1 MASEAAASDMRSE
14 RDRFVAFAFA
24 AADAF
29 VELDENNKVAYAV
42 GATQWLAGVTP
53 DKLIGLS
60 FLTLV
65 AEEDRLLVEASLATA
80 INQGRFGPVNMRVLR
95 GTAKPLRVAVF
106 GSSLPTHAG
115 RIFIALA
122 AQRLVSTAEAPD
134 EAALDPET
142 GLLNKDAF
150 ADIANEALKAGK
162 AQGMNYNMT
171 LLDLDGIDAL
181 KEKLGKEGGEDL
193 LNDIS
198 AHLQANSVNGASAGR
213 LEGEKFG
220 IVHEPGLNIDALEK
234 SIEEKT
240 KDADPEGEGM
250 EVGAQ
255 TVDLDATMSE
265 EDNAKALLYTIN
277 KFSESHGDFTIGELT
292 DGYKKMMDETQEKI
306 RAFKTTIAAGEFDA
320 LFQPIV
326 ELSTRFVHHYEGLAR
341 LRVSG
346 PEASPFS
353 FITFAEEVGVIG
365 DFDLAMIEKIAEKIK
380 KARAAGDILS
390 IAVNVSGRS
399 IESPMFLD
407 ALHELLKDC
416 SSIREELM
424 FELTESSKIE
434 DLETTNN
441 VIQGLRELG
450 HHVCLDDF
458 GAGAAAYQ
466 YLRALEVDYVKI
478 DGIYVQ
484 EALSTKNGKAFL
496 KSMSTLCRDLN
507 IHTVAEMIEDEETA
521 QFLQEI
527 GVRYGQ
533 GYLFGKPG
541 VGVAGTQHREAS

>member
-1 MASEAAASDMRSE
+1 MAADAEMRAE

-29 VELDENNKVAYAV
+29 LELDNENKVIYAV
-42 GATQWLAGVTP
+42 GATQWLAGVP
-53 DKLIGLS
+53 PEKLLGLE
-60 FLTLV
+60 FLTLITD
-65 AEEDRLLVEASLATA
+65 EDRMLVAASLATA
-80 INQGRFGPVNMRVLR
+80 QKQGRFGPVNMRVKR
-95 GTAKPLRVAVF
+95 EGQKPLKIAAF
-106 GSSLPTHAG
+106 GSALPTHGG
-115 RIFIALA
+115 RTFIALSA
-122 AQRLVSTAEAPD
+122 LRLVSTAKEPD

-142 GLLNKDAF
+142 GLLNKEAF
-150 ADIANEALKAGK
+150 SDVANEALRAGK
-162 AQGMNYNMT
+162 AQGLNYDMT
-171 LLDLDGIDAL
+171 LIDLDGIDAL
-181 KEKLGKEGGEDL
+181 RAKMGSEDGEQL

-198 AHLQANSVNGASAGR
+198 AHLQANSVNGSSAGR
-213 LEGEKFG
+213 IDGDKFG
-220 IVHEPGLNIDALEK
+220 IVHEPGMNVDALNK

-240 KDADPEGEGM
+240 KAADPDGEGM
-250 EVGAQ
+250 EVHGA
-255 TVDLDATMSE
+255 TVALDAEMSE
-265 EDNAKALLYTIN
+265 EDNAKALVYTIN
-277 KFSESHGDFTIGELT
+277 KFSDSQGDFTIDELT
-292 DGYKKMMDETQEKI
+292 DGYKKMMDETQAKI
-306 RAFKTTIAAGEFDA
+306 KAFKTTIATGEFDA

-346 PEASPFS
+346 PEASPFA

-365 DFDLAMIEKIAEKIK
+365 DFDLAMIEKVADKIL
-380 KARAAGDILS
+380 KARQAGEILS

-407 ALHELLKDC
+407 VLHKRLKDY
-416 SSIREELM
+416 STIREELM

-434 DLETTNN
+434 DLESTNN
-441 VIQGLRELG
+441 VIQGIRELG

-458 GAGAAAYQ
+458 GSGAAAYQ
-466 YLRALEVDYVKI
+466 YLRALDVDYVKI

-496 KSMSTLCRDLN
+496 KSMATLCRDID
-507 IHTVAEMIEDEETA
+507 IHAVAEMIEDEETA
-521 QFLQEI
+521 KFLEEI

-541 VGVAGTQHREAS
+541 VSVAGTQHLAAS

>member
-1 MASEAAASDMRSE
+1 M
-14 RDRFVAFAFA
+14 
-24 AADAF
+24 
-29 VELDENNKVAYAV
+29 
-42 GATQWLAGVTP
+42 
-53 DKLIGLS
+53 
-60 FLTLV
+60 
-65 AEEDRLLVEASLATA
+65 
-80 INQGRFGPVNMRVLR
+80 
-95 GTAKPLRVAVF
+95 
-106 GSSLPTHAG
+106 
-115 RIFIALA
+115 
-122 AQRLVSTAEAPD
+122 
-134 EAALDPET
+134 
-142 GLLNKDAF
+142 
-150 ADIANEALKAGK
+150 
-162 AQGMNYNMT
+162 
-171 LLDLDGIDAL
+171 
-181 KEKLGKEGGEDL
+181 
-193 LNDIS
+193 
-198 AHLQANSVNGASAGR
+198 NGASAGR

-220 IVHEPGLNIDALEK
+220 IVHEPGLNIEALEK
-234 SIEEKT
+234 SLEEKT

-250 EVGAQ
+250 DVGAQ

-306 RAFKTTIAAGEFDA
+306 RAFKTTIATGEFDA

-407 ALHELLKDC
+407 ALHALLKDC

-521 QFLQEI
+521 EFLQEI

-541 VGVAGTQHREAS
+541 VGVASTQHREAS

>member
-1 MASEAAASDMRSE
+1 MGVEDDLRSD
-14 RDRFVAFAFA
+14 RDRFVAFAFS

-29 VELDENNKVAYAV
+29 LELDDDNKVIYAV

-53 DKLIGLS
+53 DKLTDLS
-60 FLTLV
+60 FLSMV
-65 AEEDRLLVEASLATA
+65 SQEDRLLLEASLATA
-80 INQGRFGPVNMRVLR
+80 KRQGRFGPVNMRVL
-95 GTAKPLRVAVF
+95 KQNSEPMRVAVF
-106 GSSLPTHAG
+106 GTSLPTHQG
-115 RIFIALA
+115 HTFLALA
-122 AQRLVSTAEAPD
+122 AQRLVSTAQTPD
-134 EAALDPET
+134 AAALDAET

-150 ADIANEALKAGK
+150 SDVANEALKAGK
-162 AQGMNYNMT
+162 AAGMNYNMT
-171 LLDLDGIDAL
+171 LIDMDGLDKL
-181 KEKLGKEGGEDL
+181 KDKLGEAGEDL
-193 LNDIS
+193 LHDIS

-213 LEGEKFG
+213 IDDGKFG
-220 IVHEPGLNIDALEK
+220 LVHEPGLDVAALEK

-240 KDADPEGEGM
+240 KEADPTGEGM
-250 EVGAQ
+250 EVGAA
-255 TVDLDATMSE
+255 TVDLEATMSE

-277 KFSESHGDFTIGELT
+277 KFSESKGDFTIGELT
-292 DGYKKMMDETQEKI
+292 EGYKTMMDETQEKI
-306 RAFKTTIAAGEFDA
+306 IAFKKTINAGDFDA
-320 LFQPIV
+320 LYQPIV

-346 PEASPFS
+346 PEASPFA

-365 DFDLAMIEKIAEKIK
+365 DFDIAMTRKVANKIMT
-380 KARAAGDILS
+380 ARQEGEILS
-390 IAVNVSGRS
+390 VAVNISGRS
-399 IESPMFLD
+399 IESPMFVD
-407 ALHELLKDC
+407 ELHDYLKPC
-416 SSIREELM
+416 SSIREELI

-441 VIQGLRELG
+441 IIQGIRELG

-458 GAGAAAYQ
+458 GSGAAAYQ

-496 KSMSTLCRDLN
+496 KSMATLCTDIN
-507 IHTVAEMIEDEETA
+507 INTVAEFIEDEETA
-521 QFLQEI
+521 SFLQEI

-541 VGVAGTQHREAS
+541 VSTSGTQHREAS

>member
-1 MASEAAASDMRSE
+1 MASEAEMKAE

-29 VELDENNKVAYAV
+29 LELDNEFKIIYAV
-42 GATQWLAGVTP
+42 GATQWLAGVP
-53 DKLIGLS
+53 PEKLIGQE
-60 FLTLV
+60 FLALITD
-65 AEEDRLLVEASLATA
+65 EDRLLVQASLATA
-80 INQGRFGPVNMRVLR
+80 QKQGRFGPVNMRVQR
-95 GTAKPLRVAVF
+95 GEQKPLKIAAF
-106 GSSLPTHAG
+106 GSSLPTHGG
-115 RIFIALA
+115 RTFVALSA
-122 AQRLVSTAEAPD
+122 LRLVSTASEPD

-142 GLLNKDAF
+142 GLLNKEAF
-150 ADIANEALKAGK
+150 SDVANEALKAGK
-162 AQGMNYNMT
+162 AQGLNYDMT
-171 LLDLDGIDAL
+171 LIDLDGIDAL
-181 KEKLGKEGGEDL
+181 REKMGTEEGEQL
-193 LNDIS
+193 LSDIS
-198 AHLQANSVNGASAGR
+198 AHLQANSVNGSSAGR
-213 LEGEKFG
+213 IDGDKFG
-220 IVHEPGLNIDALEK
+220 IVHEPGMNVDELNQ
-234 SIEEKT
+234 SIADKT
-240 KDADPEGEGM
+240 KAADPDGEGM
-250 EVGAQ
+250 EVTGA
-255 TVDLDATMSE
+255 TVNLDAAMSE
-265 EDNAKALLYTIN
+265 EDNAKALVYTIN
-277 KFSESHGDFTIGELT
+277 KFSESQGDFTIDELS
-292 DGYKKMMDETQEKI
+292 DGYKKMMDETQAKI
-306 RAFKTTIAAGEFDA
+306 KAFKTTIATGEFDA

-346 PEASPFS
+346 PEASPFA

-365 DFDLAMIEKIAEKIK
+365 DFDLAMIEKIADKIL
-380 KARAAGDILS
+380 KARQTGDILS

-407 ALHELLKDC
+407 ALHKRLKDY
-416 SSIREELM
+416 STIREELM

-434 DLETTNN
+434 DLEQTNN
-441 VIQGLRELG
+441 VIQGIRELG

-458 GAGAAAYQ
+458 GSGAAAYQ

-496 KSMSTLCRDLN
+496 KSMSTLCKDIQ

-521 QFLQEI
+521 TFLQEI

-541 VGVAGTQHREAS
+541 VSVAGTQHLEAS

>member
-1 MASEAAASDMRSE
+1 MAADAEMRAE

-29 VELDENNKVAYAV
+29 LELDNAYKVIYAV
-42 GATQWLAGVTP
+42 GATQWLAGVAP
-53 DKLIGLS
+53 EKLIGLE
-60 FLTLV
+60 FLSLITD
-65 AEEDRLLVEASLATA
+65 EDRLLVQASLATA
-80 INQGRFGPVNMRVLR
+80 QKQGRFGPVNMRVRR
-95 GTAKPLRVAVF
+95 GEQKPLKIAAF
-106 GSSLPTHAG
+106 GSSLPTHGG
-115 RIFIALA
+115 RTFVALSA
-122 AQRLVSTAEAPD
+122 LRLVSTASEPD

-142 GLLNKDAF
+142 GLLNKEAF
-150 ADIANEALKAGK
+150 SDVANEALKAGK
-162 AQGMNYNMT
+162 AQDLNYDMT
-171 LLDLDGIDAL
+171 LIDLDGIDELRKKMGA
-181 KEKLGKEGGEDL
+181 EEGEAL

-198 AHLQANSVNGASAGR
+198 AHLQANSVNGSSAGR
-213 LEGEKFG
+213 IDGDKFG
-220 IVHEPGLNIDALEK
+220 IVHEPGMNVDELNK

-240 KDADPEGEGM
+240 KAADPDGEGM
-250 EVGAQ
+250 EVRGA
-255 TVDLDATMSE
+255 TVSLDAEMSE
-265 EDNAKALLYTIN
+265 EDNAKALVYTIN
-277 KFSESHGDFTIGELT
+277 KFSESQGDFTIDELT
-292 DGYKKMMDETQEKI
+292 DGYKKMMDETQAKI
-306 RAFKTTIAAGEFDA
+306 KAFKTTIATGEFDA

-346 PEASPFS
+346 PEASPFA

-365 DFDLAMIEKIAEKIK
+365 DFDLAMIEKVAEKIL
-380 KARAAGDILS
+380 KARQTGDILS

-407 ALHELLKDC
+407 MLHKRLKDY
-416 SSIREELM
+416 STIREELM

-434 DLETTNN
+434 DLEQTNN
-441 VIQGLRELG
+441 VIQGIRELG

-458 GAGAAAYQ
+458 GSGAAAYQ
-466 YLRALEVDYVKI
+466 YLRALDVDYVKI

-496 KSMSTLCRDLN
+496 KSMSTLCRDIE

-521 QFLQEI
+521 KFLQEI

-541 VGVAGTQHREAS
+541 VSVAGTQHLAAS